1 LFEAWCWLGSISLVY
16 RDFYT
21 KNRFWR
27 RSKVW
32 LKKVAKLDIKKNIGA
47 RGQFAKMAVFFGLE
61 KPLISQVMINE
72 RVQRVD
78 NDDRKGEA
86 SNSVDIEP
94 TLAMTGEAFDPWMV
108 VECKSRCNQADNKI
122 QNVKNTE
129 EILAGSR
136 LTTMNLLGKDS
147 MRLKEKEAD
156 FMGTRSGKQNPILI
170 KNPRLILVDNEKIQL
185 KPGLHIG
192 VVIRSEQVE
201 AQIKIIEAGGHA
213 LGDSLV

>member
-1 LFEAWCWLGSISLVY
+1 KVLVLRPHPISVDSPDVDLKFEDGDILRSTLNKILAIDFSERFKRILVKDMVTTVVFKLLGSMDS
-16 RDFYT
+16 
-21 KNRFWR
+21 
-27 RSKVW
+27 VW
-32 LKKVAKLDIKKNIGA
+32 TLSYSTTLDGGFHVGTAGTPRGA
-47 RGQFAKMAVFFGLE
+47 A
-61 KPLISQVMINE
+61 
-72 RVQRVD
+72 
-78 NDDRKGEA
+78 NDDGKGEA

-156 FMGTRSGKQNPILI
+156 FMGTRS
-170 KNPRLILVDNEKIQL
+170 
-185 KPGLHIG
+185 
-192 VVIRSEQVE
+192 EQVE

-213 LGDSLV
+213 LGDSLVEVY

>member
-1 LFEAWCWLGSISLVY
+1 LSEAWCWLGSISLVY

-61 KPLISQVMINE
+61 KPLIS
-72 RVQRVD
+72 
-78 NDDRKGEA
+78 NDDGKGKA

-94 TLAMTGEAFDPWMV
+94 TLAMKREAFDLWMI

-122 QNVKNTE
+122 QNAKNTE

-156 FMGTRSGKQNPILI
+156 FMGTRFEKSGKQNPILI
-170 KNPRLILVDNEKIQL
+170 KNPRQISVDNEKIQL
-185 KPGLHIG
+185 KPGLHMG
-192 VVIRSEQVE
+192 VVIGSEKVE
-201 AQIKIIEAGGHA
+201 AQTKIIEAGGHV